1 MKIENQERANKVNVL
16 IYMIDYLYYHIDD
29 GDIALLG
36 VAIMSLSEGDSTF
49 NKNFSSILRQT
60 KDRLQK
66 ELTEL

>member
-1 MKIENQERANKVNVL
+1 
-16 IYMIDYLYYHIDD
+16 MIDYLYYHIDD